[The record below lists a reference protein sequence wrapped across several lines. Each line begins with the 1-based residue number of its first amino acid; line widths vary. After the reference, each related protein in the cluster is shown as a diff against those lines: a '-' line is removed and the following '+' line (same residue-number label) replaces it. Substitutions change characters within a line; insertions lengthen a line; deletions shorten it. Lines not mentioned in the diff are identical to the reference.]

1 MRCWLLRRHKLHI
14 PRPAASGR
22 SRPFRCASSQN
33 RNRVAG
39 LRFCIFCA
47 RRRNVGFSRCAAHTL
62 AVGAKAAHSGDTR
75 LTAANGACCER
86 VQGCKLFKV
95 LPPYP
100 LALASARAIG
110 RRGAPKECRDF
121 ALRFS
126 ASALKCRAAL
136 QAQGLPRLV
145 LAASET
151 CAARLP
157 SAWSLSAPAL
167 CRSGCCQRSH
177 RRSPSTE
184 SHAPDE
190 VQMQWL
196 RPPVQGCSCPARQC
210 GAYRRFSAAR
220 RSKRFWPKSIEPR
233 PR

>member
-1 MRCWLLRRHKLHI
+1 MRCWLLPDREDF
-14 PRPAASGR
+14 PRCGGDFSSLRCSGTC
-22 SRPFRCASSQN
+22 P
-33 RNRVAG
+33 
-39 LRFCIFCA
+39 
-47 RRRNVGFSRCAAHTL
+47 H
-62 AVGAKAAHSGDTR
+62 VGAAWAFSAAPRTHPQPWRKAAHSGDTR
-75 LTAANGACCER
+75 LTAANGARCGR
-86 VQGCKLFKV
+86 VQGCKPFKA

-100 LALASARAIG
+100 LAPASARAIG

-121 ALRFS
+121 ALQFS

-157 SAWSLSAPAL
+157 SAWSLSAPAR
-167 CRSGCCQRSH
+167 CRSGCCQRSR

-196 RPPVQGCSCPARQC
+196 RPPVQGCSCPARQWS
-210 GAYRRFSAAR
+210 GAYRLFSRPTIKTLRADAR
-220 RSKRFWPKSIEPR
+220 KSIETETSIACF
-233 PR
+233 